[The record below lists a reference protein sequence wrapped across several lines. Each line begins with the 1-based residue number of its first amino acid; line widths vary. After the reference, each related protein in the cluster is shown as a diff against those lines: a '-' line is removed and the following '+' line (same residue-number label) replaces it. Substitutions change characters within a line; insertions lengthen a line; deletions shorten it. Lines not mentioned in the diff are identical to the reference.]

1 MAFNARWPFEQL
13 SEELSRSPLEL
24 LLELQADFQEMVETC
39 PTYRLEL
46 QPNGNC
52 FRLQKR
58 DGTAHTPRAVAGLYT
73 IFTADAVV
81 YFGEASDL
89 YRRLL
94 NDPDNRADSGKVFR
108 NQGRAVIKLLIHR
121 RWAERLRLVPL
132 VIQLYSGDWRLRH
145 QANRTFEECYRIA
158 HFSKALEGASA
169 LYVPRYH
176 SGMLARATAA
186 GVIDAHG

>member
-1 MAFNARWPFEQL
+1 MAFNTPGPVGQL
-13 SEELSRSPLEL
+13 GGELSRSPLGILFVVEAGV
-24 LLELQADFQEMVETC
+24 EEMVETC

-108 NQGRAVIKLLIHR
+108 NQGRAVIK
-121 RWAERLRLVPL
+121 
-132 VIQLYSGDWRLRH
+132 
-145 QANRTFEECYRIA
+145 
-158 HFSKALEGASA
+158 
-169 LYVPRYH
+169 
-176 SGMLARATAA
+176 
-186 GVIDAHG
+186 